1 MSARAAGPADPSD
14 PPRTGLSVLA
24 VDDEPRALA
33 DVARLLAG
41 SPWVGAID
49 TADGGRE
56 ALVKLGAGAYDVLF
70 LDVQMP
76 EIAGLDLA
84 QILRRFDDPPEIV
97 FLTGHPDAA
106 VAAFE
111 VKALDFL
118 VKPVTRDRLDAALA
132 RVADVRTARA
142 AAATAAPEAAAATA
156 PEVVALDNP
165 DGPGKRLVRL
175 EAIRSIEAD
184 GDYARIHTADGVF
197 TLRAALGQL
206 EQDWS
211 AVGFT
216 RVHRAHVVN
225 LTHAVE
231 LRSVPNG
238 TAELVLDDGT
248 HVPVA
253 RDRKS
258 TRLNSSHIQKSR
270 MPSSA

>member
-1 MSARAAGPADPSD
+1 MSPGTAGPQTPADP
-14 PPRTGLSVLA
+14 PRSGLAVLA

-33 DVARLLAG
+33 DVERLLSG
-41 SPWVGAID
+41 SPWVGSVE
-49 TADGGRE
+49 TAGGGRE
-56 ALVKLGAGAYDVLF
+56 ALVKLGNGSYDALF
-70 LDVQMP
+70 LDVHMP
-76 EIAGLDLA
+76 EIAGLELA

-97 FLTGHPDAA
+97 FLTGHADAA

-111 VKALDFL
+111 VQALDFL

-132 RVADVRTARA
+132 RVADVRAARA
-142 AAATAAPEAAAATA
+142 AAPAAVPAPTATA

-175 EAIRSIEAD
+175 ESIRSIEAD
-184 GDYARIHTADGVF
+184 GDYAQIHTDAGTF

-206 EQDWS
+206 EQDW
-211 AVGFT
+211 ADAGFT

-248 HVPVA
+248 HIPVA
-253 RDRKS
+253 RRS
-258 TRLNSSHIQKSR
+258 VAALRRRLK
-270 MPSSA
+270 A

>member
-1 MSARAAGPADPSD
+1 MNAGTAAPND

-33 DVARLLAG
+33 DVERLLAG
-41 SPWVGAID
+41 SPWIKSID
-49 TADGGRE
+49 TANSGRE
-56 ALVKLGAGAYDVLF
+56 ALVKLGADAYDVLF

-76 EIAGLDLA
+76 EIAGMDLA

-97 FLTGHPDAA
+97 FLTGHADAA

-111 VKALDFL
+111 VQALDFL

-132 RVADVRTARA
+132 RVADVRAARA
-142 AAATAAPEAAAATA
+142 AAPAAPAASPSA
-156 PEVVALDNP
+156 PEVVALDHP

-175 EAIRSIEAD
+175 ESIRSIEAD

-206 EQDWS
+206 EQDW
-211 AVGFT
+211 AAAGFT

-253 RDRKS
+253 RRS
-258 TRLNSSHIQKSR
+258 VAALRRRLK
-270 MPSSA
+270 A

>member
-1 MSARAAGPADPSD
+1 MNASAAGPSDPSE

-33 DVARLLAG
+33 DVQRLLAG

-49 TADGGRE
+49 TASGGRE

-84 QILRRFDDPPEIV
+84 QILHRFDDPPEIV
-97 FLTGHPDAA
+97 FLTGHADAA

-111 VKALDFL
+111 VQALDFL

-132 RVADVRTARA
+132 RVADVRTARS
-142 AAATAAPEAAAATA
+142 ATAPPQAAGPSA

-175 EAIRSIEAD
+175 ESIRSIEAD
-184 GDYARIHTADGVF
+184 GDYARIHAADGVF
-197 TLRAALGQL
+197 TLRAPLGQL
-206 EQDWS
+206 EQDWGT
-211 AVGFT
+211 AGFT

-231 LRSVPNG
+231 LRSIPNG

-248 HVPVA
+248 HIPVA
-253 RDRKS
+253 RRS
-258 TRLNSSHIQKSR
+258 VAALRRRLK
-270 MPSSA
+270 A

>member
-1 MSARAAGPADPSD
+1 MNAGTAAPND

-33 DVARLLAG
+33 DVERLLAG
-41 SPWVGAID
+41 SPWVGSID
-49 TADGGRE
+49 TAGGGRE

-76 EIAGLDLA
+76 EIAGMDLA

-97 FLTGHPDAA
+97 FLTGHADAA

-111 VKALDFL
+111 VQALDFL

-132 RVADVRTARA
+132 RVADVRAARA
-142 AAATAAPEAAAATA
+142 AAPAAPAASPSA
-156 PEVVALDNP
+156 PEVVALDHP

-175 EAIRSIEAD
+175 ESIRSIEAD

-206 EQDWS
+206 EQDW
-211 AVGFT
+211 AAAGFT

-253 RDRKS
+253 RRS
-258 TRLNSSHIQKSR
+258 VAALRRRLK
-270 MPSSA
+270 A

>member
-1 MSARAAGPADPSD
+1 MSGPGVGDERRSVGVG
-14 PPRTGLSVLA
+14 GLSVLA

-33 DVARLLAG
+33 DVRRLLEG

-56 ALVKLGAGAYDVLF
+56 ALVKLSDGAYDVLF

-76 EIAGLDLA
+76 EIAGIDLA
-84 QILRRFDDPPEIV
+84 HILRRFDNPPEIV
-97 FLTGHPDAA
+97 FLTGHADAA

-111 VKALDFL
+111 VNALDFL

-132 RVADVRTARA
+132 RVAATRTSRVE
-142 AAATAAPEAAAATA
+142 TPEPAAPMPAA

-165 DGPGKRLVRL
+165 EGPGKRLVRL

-184 GDYARIHTADGVF
+184 GDYARIHAADGVF

-206 EQDWS
+206 EQDW
-211 AVGFT
+211 AAAGFT

-225 LTHAVE
+225 LAHAVE
-231 LRSVPNG
+231 LRSIANG

-248 HVPVA
+248 RIPVA
-253 RDRKS
+253 RRS
-258 TRLNSSHIQKSR
+258 VAALRRRLK
-270 MPSSA
+270 A

>member
-1 MSARAAGPADPSD
+1 MNAGIADPTD
-14 PPRTGLSVLA
+14 PPRAGLAVLA

-33 DVARLLAG
+33 DVERLLAG
-41 SPWVGAID
+41 SPWVGSID
-49 TADGGRE
+49 TASGGRE

-111 VKALDFL
+111 VQALDFL

-142 AAATAAPEAAAATA
+142 AAPSPQAAAPSA

-175 EAIRSIEAD
+175 ESIRSIEAD

-197 TLRAALGQL
+197 TLRAPLAQL
-206 EQDWS
+206 EEDWA

-253 RDRKS
+253 RRS
-258 TRLNSSHIQKSR
+258 VAALRRRLK
-270 MPSSA
+270 A